1 MDNKLQSRVGQV
13 LLAIGYALLG
23 LFFIIWPGTSV
34 QAICWIVGIGALIYG
49 AVCFINYIRMR
60 RRDQISFT
68 SELFF
73 GVTFTAL
80 GAFCLI
86 TPSTVVSILP
96 FLLGLV
102 LLLDAVGKFQRA
114 LQMRSV
120 GFPYW
125 WVSLV
130 FAVCVLLLA
139 VTLLFNP
146 FGAVKFTMIFF
157 GACLLADGLAD
168 LIYLFSTRAQ

>member
-1 MDNKLQSRVGQV
+1 M
-13 LLAIGYALLG
+13 
-23 LFFIIWPGTSV
+23 
-34 QAICWIVGIGALIYG
+34 
-49 AVCFINYIRMR
+49 
-60 RRDQISFT
+60 
-68 SELFF
+68 FF
-73 GVTFTAL
+73 GVAFTAL

-139 VTLLFNP
+139 ITLLFNP

-157 GACLLADGLAD
+157 GACLLADGIAD